1 MRRRQW
7 IYMEVN
13 EEKLEVNS
21 RVFRVNYFQ
30 LENAVV
36 ALFFED
42 KERIGTV
49 AIAMPGTGEVA
60 VGRSSVLVGGKYLM
74 TTRALAERMAA
85 KAGKL
90 AFVSL
95 FTELGEAEALRI
107 YVKLLDKV
115 ALGSDMRRN
124 GLRNDIESA
133 EIV

>member
-1 MRRRQW
+1 
-7 IYMEVN
+7 MEVN

-74 TTRALAERMAA
+74 TTRALAERIAA

>member
-1 MRRRQW
+1 
-7 IYMEVN
+7 MEVN

-115 ALGSDMRRN
+115 ALGSNMRRN

>member
-1 MRRRQW
+1 
-7 IYMEVN
+7 MEVN

-74 TTRALAERMAA
+74 TTRALAERIAA

-95 FTELGEAEALRI
+95 FTELGEAEALRV

>member
-1 MRRRQW
+1 
-7 IYMEVN
+7 MEVN

-74 TTRALAERMAA
+74 TTRALAERIAA

-115 ALGSDMRRN
+115 ALGSNMRRN

>member
-1 MRRRQW
+1 
-7 IYMEVN
+7 MEVN

-74 TTRALAERMAA
+74 TTRALAERIAA

-95 FTELGEAEALRI
+95 FTELDEAEALRI

-115 ALGSDMRRN
+115 ALGSNMRRN